1 MEVVLKVVQI
11 IISNHDYLGP
21 KIPKLIWQHLA

>member
-1 MEVVLKVVQI
+1 VALKAVQI
-11 IISNHDYLGP
+11 IINYHDYLGP